1 MLIKPLIVFRPIEMS
16 ALYINIFINLCIYV
30 QIMYKNIYD
39 IDLLNE
45 TFSYAQL
52 FMIRTDNDTKRLKTK
67 QST

>member
-16 ALYINIFINLCIYV
+16 VL
-30 QIMYKNIYD
+30 QIIYKNIYD